1 MYRAYYA
8 TAYNKENIMKNSKGQ
23 WTNMLFG
30 FVRIFE
36 KLATSD
42 YDGIMVAFDKG
53 KKTFRHDMYTDYKA
67 GRKPMPDELRSQIPL
82 LHKYLELLNVKTFMI
97 DNYEADDIIG
107 TLAKKL
113 SNLNI
118 KTQVISSD
126 KDLLQLID
134 NNITVSLTKKG
145 LTDLENFDPAH
156 LLEIYSLESSQMLD
170 LKALIGDQ
178 SDNISGVKGI
188 GEKTALKLLEKY
200 GNLDEILANADSIT
214 GKAGELITAHKEDAL
229 LSRTL
234 ATIFLDVPLDF
245 EMSALERKDY
255 NEEALFTFYREMD
268 FHSLIKNKVVTNSTS
283 EEFKFEVIEDIFRLK
298 NILADNS
305 SLYIETDFDNYHQA
319 EAIGFGLTNKN
330 GNFYIPFELLELSI
344 DFQLFL
350 SDKTIRKNVY
360 DYKKIH
366 VMLKYRGFELE
377 GVVFDLL
384 LAAYLINPLFTKEDF
399 TVICNH
405 FNYSDL
411 GYDQAVY
418 GNNRRNIPDLEL
430 AKKHI
435 AQKAYA
441 IYSLKSLLENKI
453 VENKQES
460 LFHEIEIPLSRV
472 LGDMEFAGIK
482 LDLLELERQKSI
494 YENEIQV
501 LSEEIYQLA
510 GKQFNINSTKQL
522 GELLFV
528 DLQLTTGKKNKTGYS
543 TDSDTLE
550 KLRDKHPIIEKLIE
564 YRILAKL
571 NSTYIEG
578 LKNTVGKESK
588 VHTIYKQALTQT
600 GRLSSIEPN
609 LQNIPIRT
617 ERGRKIRKFF
627 IPEKPENLFLACDYS
642 QIELRVL
649 AHLAD
654 VEKLINAF
662 RNDEDIHEK
671 TAKEI
676 FGDINSDLRQKAKA
690 VNFGIIYGISSYGLS
705 EDVGISP
712 KEAKQFIEK
721 YLEVYPEIK
730 KYMDDIITFVKEH
743 KYVKTV
749 MNRKRYIPEIESSN
763 FMIREFGKRTAMN
776 APIQGSAADI
786 IKKAMVDIANE
797 LKIQKLRSKLLLQVH
812 DELILEVEEKELSL
826 VKEIVKTKMER
837 VISLKV
843 PLKVSIDIGK
853 NWYEV

>member
-23 WTNMLFG
+23 WTNMIYG

-36 KLATSD
+36 KLANSD
-42 YDGIMVAFDKG
+42 FDGIMVAFDKG
-53 KKTFRHDMYTDYKA
+53 KKTFRHEMFKEYKD

-82 LHKYLELLNVKTFMI
+82 LHQYLELINVKSFMI

-113 SNLNI
+113 SSQNI
-118 KTQVISSD
+118 KTQIISSD

-156 LLEIYSLESSQMLD
+156 LMEVYKLSSAQMLD
-170 LKALIGDQ
+170 LKALIGDP
-178 SDNISGVKGI
+178 SDNISGIKGV

-200 GNLDEILANADSIT
+200 ITLDEILTNAGEIA
-214 GKAGELITAHKEDAL
+214 GKVGELIRTHKEDAI

-234 ATIFLDVPLDF
+234 ATIFLEVPLDF
-245 EMSALERKDY
+245 EISDLKRKDY
-255 NEEALFTFYREMD
+255 NEEALFAFYREMD
-268 FHSLIKNKVVTNSTS
+268 FHSLIKNKVIPNESTK
-283 EEFKFEVIEDIFRLK
+283 EFVFEVIEDIFKLK
-298 NILADNS
+298 EILIDNS
-305 SLYIETDFDNYHQA
+305 ALYLETDFDNYHQA

-330 GNFYIPFELLELSI
+330 GNFFIPFEMLELSI

-350 SDKTIRKNVY
+350 SDKTMRKNVY

-405 FNYSDL
+405 FDYCEL

-418 GNNRRNIPDLEL
+418 GNNRRNLPDLTL

-435 AQKAYA
+435 AQKALA
-441 IYSLKSLLENKI
+441 IFQLKSLLETKI
-453 VENKQES
+453 VENKQEV
-460 LFHEIEIPLSRV
+460 LFHEIEVPLSRV
-472 LGDMEFAGIK
+472 LGDMEIAGIK
-482 LDLLELERQKSI
+482 IDLLELEQQKAI
-494 YENEIQV
+494 YETEIQI
-501 LSEEIYQLA
+501 LSEEIYQIA
-510 GKQFNINSTKQL
+510 GKNFNINSTKQL

-528 DLQLTTGKKNKTGYS
+528 DLNLTTGKKNKTGYS

-564 YRILAKL
+564 YRILTKL

-578 LKNTVGKESK
+578 LKNTIGKESK

-627 IPEKPENLFLACDYS
+627 IPEKSNSLFLACDYS

-654 VEKLINAF
+654 VAKLISAF
-662 RNDEDIHEK
+662 NNDEDIHEK

-676 FGDINSDLRQKAKA
+676 FGEVNSDLRQKAKA

-730 KYMDDIITFVKEH
+730 KYMDDIITFTKEF
-743 KYVKTV
+743 KFVKTV

-786 IKKAMVDIANE
+786 IKKAMVDIARE
-797 LKIQKLRSKLLLQVH
+797 LQAQKLRSKLLLQVH
-812 DELILEVEEKELSL
+812 DELILEVEESELL
-826 VKEIVKTKMER
+826 QVEKIVKTKMEQ
-837 VISLKV
+837 VVNLKV
-843 PLKVSIDIGK
+843 PLKVSIDVGK